1 MDPSRSL
8 QNRGG
13 SFLPG
18 PAINPIINDG
28 EEPLPSLSDWHDYEP
43 NLEFDDTELTHPATT
58 NVDSYGLD
66 NDDFNTEELE
76 EAVADIQDTLEAD
89 NYEDQLPQPE
99 VDELTASLNYSK
111 LKFIDYFGTDKQG
124 QHIFAIY
131 ACRLPERQELNG
143 HIFIEFIITQMKPY
157 VHDDYVIVYFHQ
169 GLKEAN
175 KPSIQ
180 FLWNSYKELDRN
192 FRKNLKRLYVV
203 HPTWTIRVIW
213 NFFKPFISEK
223 FKNKLVYISNLDQ
236 LAPALG
242 LPNLKLPD
250 SIREFDSRQNPPKNT
265 RTQANSSDERLN
277 LPKTTQFGVTLKFIN
292 ENSPCLNYIPPI
304 VRKCVDSLSI
314 TGVIDTEGLFRRSGN
329 LNTINDMKKRVNSGE
344 LVDFKDIDTHAIAG
358 LLKTFLRD
366 LKEPLLTFELYEEI
380 VNFLEWP
387 KEERSRNVKQMLREK
402 LPVENYELFKYLIE
416 FLVKVEECKDLNK
429 MTSSNLA
436 IVFGPNLVW
445 AKHNQMSMQ
454 EIGPI
459 NAFLD
464 FVLQNHRDIY
474 FVDINKKPAQVD

>member
-1 MDPSRSL
+1 MDPLRSD
-8 QNRGG
+8 NRG
-13 SFLPG
+13 SNYLPG
-18 PAINPIINDG
+18 PAINPIVQNDG
-28 EEPLPSLSDWHDYEP
+28 DEPLPSLSDWHDYEP

-76 EAVADIQDTLEAD
+76 EAVADIQDTLGAD

-169 GLKEAN
+169 GLNEAN

-223 FKNKLVYISNLDQ
+223 FKNKLVYISSLDQ

-242 LPNLKLPD
+242 LNHLKLPD
-250 SIREFDSRQNPPKNT
+250 SIKEFDNKVNKPAKKVQPNV
-265 RTQANSSDERLN
+265 ERSQDV
-277 LPKTTQFGVTLKFIN
+277 PKTAQFGVSLKFIN
-292 ENSPCLNYIPPI
+292 QNSPCLNYIPPI
-304 VRKCVDSLSI
+304 VRKCVDCLSI

-329 LNTINDMKKRVNSGE
+329 QNVINDIKRRVNTGE
-344 LVDFKDIDTHAIAG
+344 NIDFKDIDTHAIAG

-366 LKEPLLTFELYEEI
+366 LKEPLLTYELYDEI
-380 VNFLEWP
+380 VKFLEWP

-402 LPVENYELFKYLIE
+402 LPIENYELFKYLIE

-436 IVFGPNLVW
+436 IVIGPNLVW
-445 AKHNQMSMQ
+445 AQHNQMSM
-454 EIGPI
+454 EDIKPI
-459 NAFLD
+459 NAFID

-474 FVDINKKPAQVD
+474 FVDINKKEPIQMD

>member
-1 MDPSRSL
+1 MDPSRS
-8 QNRGG
+8 QNRG
-13 SFLPG
+13 SNYLPG

-28 EEPLPSLSDWHDYEP
+28 DEPLPSLSDWHDHEP

-58 NVDSYGLD
+58 NADTYDLD

-76 EAVADIQDTLEAD
+76 EAVADIQDTLGAD

-99 VDELTASLNYSK
+99 ADELTASLNYSK

-180 FLWNSYKELDRN
+180 FLWNSYRELDRN

-203 HPTWTIRVIW
+203 HPTWTIKVVW

-223 FKNKLVYISNLDQ
+223 FKNKLVYIANLDQ

-242 LPNLKLPD
+242 IPNLKLPD
-250 SIREFDSRQNPPKNT
+250 SIREFDDKF
-265 RTQANSSDERLN
+265 RTGGKTTANSTARN
-277 LPKTTQFGVTLKFIN
+277 QNIPKTTQFGVTLKFIN

-314 TGVIDTEGLFRRSGN
+314 TGVIDTEGLFRRSGIQN
-329 LNTINDMKKRVNSGE
+329 VIDDIIKRVNAGE
-344 LVDFKDIDTHAIAG
+344 TIDFKDVDTHAIAG
-358 LLKTFLRD
+358 LLKKFLRE
-366 LKEPLLTFELYEEI
+366 LQEPLLTFELYDEI
-380 VNFLEWP
+380 VSFLEWP

-436 IVFGPNLVW
+436 IVFGPNFVW
-445 AKHNQMSMQ
+445 GKENQMSMQ

-459 NAFLD
+459 NAFID
-464 FVLQNHRDIY
+464 FILQNHRDIY
-474 FVDINKKPAQVD
+474 FVDINKKETVQMD